1 MNYRRKEKR
10 YKRKFTNTRRPSMVE
25 FLAMGG
31 YAFFVWSSYG
41 LSLLVLALTF
51 IWPVLQKRRLL
62 QKLKQAHQRKSQLAR
77 RQQ

>member
-1 MNYRRKEKR
+1 
-10 YKRKFTNTRRPSMVE
+10 MVE

-41 LSLLVLALTF
+41 LSLLVLLLTF
-51 IWPVLQKRRLL
+51 IWPMLQKRRLL
-62 QKLKQAHQRKSQLAR
+62 QRLKQARQRKSQLAR